1 MTLPAVAVFV
11 GSTLAGGQS
20 LAASKKS
27 LPLWPVREAVLVEV
41 MGSSRGPS
49 DGGASV
55 QQVGAVTRQSSGK
68 SVSDSGDPLGQ
79 DREAVRKASPK
90 SCRAGASCASQTAPA
105 QVLRKLGL
113 SRPNGPG
120 NPVSRRR
127 VGINT
132 NTQQPAEGL
141 QHTLV
146 VPAREG
152 ESLAWRDGAQQMVNP
167 GDRTEKQ
174 EEPGRLR
181 RRNGADLL
189 QERILVASFLFGN
202 FADKAVVA
210 YRGAHHNDPVVFS
223 WEVGSPN
230 RVLRGATG
238 QKASG

>member
-1 MTLPAVAVFV
+1 MALPAVSVFI
-11 GSTLAGGQS
+11 GKALAGGQS
-20 LAASKKS
+20 LAARQKS

-41 MGSSRGPS
+41 KGGCSGPS

-55 QQVGAVTRQSSGK
+55 KKMGAITRQSSSK
-68 SVSDSGDPLGQ
+68 SASDSGDPLGQ

-90 SCRAGASCASQTAPA
+90 SCRAGASCASQTTSS
-105 QVLRKLGL
+105 QILRKLGL

-120 NPVSRRR
+120 DPVPRRR
-127 VGINT
+127 VGVST

-167 GDRTEKQ
+167 GDRAEKQ

-181 RRNGADLL
+181 RRKGADLL
-189 QERILVASFLFGN
+189 QERILLASLLFGN
-202 FADKAVVA
+202 FADEAVVA
-210 YRGAHHNDPVVFS
+210 YRSAHHNDPIVFS

-230 RVLRGATG
+230 RVLRGAERQEAG
-238 QKASG
+238 G